1 MTGELPLTASSSSA
15 VRSVV
20 VTGGGGAIGRAI
32 AARFA
37 RASYPVAVLECDVGA
52 CAAARAW
59 FTSEGLQVMVVEAD
73 VGEPASAAAAI
84 ARVAADLGAPA
95 VLVNN
100 AAVTGVAAKA
110 PFLETD
116 DVLLAR
122 LIAVNITGPFVC
134 SREAARYMADCGDG
148 VIINIGSIAGHVAQQ
163 DASAYTMSKAALN
176 GLTRATALELGH
188 LNIRVVQVDP
198 GDIQTAGSDLL
209 LTEVAAGRIRDGL
222 TRAPALGRRGTP
234 GDVAAAVFFL
244 CSAEASYISGTQVV
258 VDGGYLCG

>member
-1 MTGELPLTASSSSA
+1 MNTGHDNQAGP
-15 VRSVV
+15 VV

-37 RASYPVAVLECDVGA
+37 RAGRPVAVLERDAGA
-52 CAAARAW
+52 CTAAQAW
-59 FTSEGLQVMVVEAD
+59 FASERLPVTVTEAD
-73 VGEPASAAAAI
+73 VGDPAAAAAAI
-84 ARVAADLGAPA
+84 AQVAATLGPPA

-100 AAVTGVAAKA
+100 AAVTGVPAKA

-116 DVLLAR
+116 DAFLAR
-122 LIAVNITGPFVC
+122 VVSVNIMGPFVC
-134 SREAARYMADCGDG
+134 SREAARHMAALGGG
-148 VIINIGSIAGHVAQQ
+148 VIINIGSIASHVAQL
-163 DASAYTMSKAALN
+163 DASVYTMSKAALT

-209 LTEVAAGRIRDGL
+209 LSQVAAGQARPGL
-222 TRAPALGRRGTP
+222 TRGPALGRRGAPDDIAAT
-234 GDVAAAVFFL
+234 VAFL
-244 CSAEASYISGTQVV
+244 SSPEASYISGTQVV

>member
-1 MTGELPLTASSSSA
+1 
-15 VRSVV
+15 VV

-37 RASYPVAVLECDVGA
+37 RAPHPVAVLERDAGA

-59 FTSEGLQVMVVEAD
+59 FASEHLQVTVAEAD
-73 VGEPASAAAAI
+73 VGDPASAAAAI
-84 ARVAADLGAPA
+84 AQVAATLGPPA

-100 AAVTGVAAKA
+100 AAVTGVPAKA

-116 DVLLAR
+116 DALLAR
-122 LIAVNITGPFVC
+122 VLGVNIVGPFVC
-134 SREAARYMADCGDG
+134 SREAARHMAARGGG
-148 VIINIGSIAGHVAQQ
+148 VIINIGSIAGHAAQR
-163 DASAYTMSKAALN
+163 DASAYTMSKAALS

-188 LNIRVVQVDP
+188 LNIRVAQVDP

-209 LTEVAAGRIRDGL
+209 LSQVAAGQLRSGL
-222 TRAPALGRRGTP
+222 TRGPALGRRGTP
-234 GDVAAAVFFL
+234 DDIAATVFFL
-244 CSAEASYISGTQVV
+244 CSPEASYISGIQVV

>member
-1 MTGELPLTASSSSA
+1 MNTGTDNQASP
-15 VRSVV
+15 VV

-37 RASYPVAVLECDVGA
+37 RASHPVAVLERDPGA
-52 CAAARAW
+52 CTAAQAW
-59 FTSEGLQVMVVEAD
+59 FASERLPVTVTEAD
-73 VGEPASAAAAI
+73 VGDPAAAAAAI
-84 ARVAADLGAPA
+84 AQVAATLGPPA

-100 AAVTGVAAKA
+100 AAVTGMPAKA

-116 DVLLAR
+116 DVFLAR
-122 LIAVNITGPFVC
+122 VVSVNIMGPFVC
-134 SREAARYMADCGDG
+134 SREAARHMAVRGGG
-148 VIINIGSIAGHVAQQ
+148 VIINIGSIASHVAQQ
-163 DASAYTMSKAALN
+163 DASVYTMSKAALT

-209 LTEVAAGRIRDGL
+209 LSQVAAGQARPGL
-222 TRAPALGRRGTP
+222 TRGPALGRRGAPDDSAAT
-234 GDVAAAVFFL
+234 VAFL
-244 CSAEASYISGTQVV
+244 SSPEASYISGTQVV